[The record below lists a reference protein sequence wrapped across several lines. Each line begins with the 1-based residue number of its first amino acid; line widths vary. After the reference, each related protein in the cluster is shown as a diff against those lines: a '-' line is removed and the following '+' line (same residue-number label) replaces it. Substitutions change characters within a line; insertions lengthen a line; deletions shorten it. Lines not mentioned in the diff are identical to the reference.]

1 MAAITASLIAGTA
14 LTAPIIA
21 AGVTGAVAAGG
32 SALNIIQ
39 GSNAKGEAED
49 AASKA
54 AQSLAQMQEADKFKS
69 LQVPT
74 LGLEMAQQ
82 NVQARQAQQLQGL
95 RDIGAAGV
103 LGGLTA
109 LNQQGQAEDLQLA
122 AQAQQAQYARDLAQA
137 QNAQGVEQRNLARK
151 SGLEQQRLE
160 GAQAAA
166 AYGQSQIN
174 MGIQGIAQ
182 TAGNLAGQYMKD
194 QPLWG
199 QDTTGVNLKP
209 YQSQLTNQQTQ
220 QIGTNAQQA
229 LAPQLN
235 KMMPQGIMTPA
246 QSAMKSNFNYNQNL
260 QGLRAA
266 QGQYDAFKL
275 SGLRAPQS
283 AFDQQY
289 AWNPIN
295 NEWYANS
302 TF

>member
-39 GSNAKGEAED
+39 GSNAKGEAQA

-54 AQSLAQMQEADKFKS
+54 AQSLAQMQEADKFKN

-95 RDIGAAGV
+95 RDIGASGV

-122 AQAQQAQYARDLAQA
+122 AQAQEAQFARDYAQA
-137 QNAQGVEQRNLARK
+137 QNAQAVEQRNLARK
-151 SGLEQQRLE
+151 AGLEQQRLE
-160 GAQAAA
+160 GAQAAS
-166 AYGQSQIN
+166 AYGQQQMN
-174 MGIQGIAQ
+174 MGVQGIAQ

-199 QDTTGVNLKP
+199 SDSTGVNMTP
-209 YQSQLTNQQTQ
+209 YKSQLTNQQTQ
-220 QIGTNAQQA
+220 QIGINAQNTF
-229 LAPQLN
+229 APQI
-235 KMMPQGIMTPA
+235 KSMMPNIPSNIRLNMMPPPTGIIAQQPMNWNQQPA
-246 QSAMKSNFNYNQNL
+246 PYPWASL
-260 QGLRAA
+260 GL
-266 QGQYDAFKL
+266 GF
-275 SGLRAPQS
+275 
-283 AFDQQY
+283 
-289 AWNPIN
+289 
-295 NEWYANS
+295 
-302 TF
+302 